1 MATIQ
6 IMQGD
11 SRAIFLNFTVNGAAL
26 TPDMIDDLE
35 VMIGDD
41 LRLAYSEDTVKY
53 DASRSKWY
61 IWPTQEQT
69 FALDEGTYK
78 PEIRSRFHNQNT
90 TNVKGFI
97 IDDKI
102 KVIGAR
108 SREVL

>member
-11 SRAIFLNFTVNGAAL
+11 SRAIFLNFTVNGSAL

-35 VMIGDD
+35 VMVGEA
-41 LRLAYSEDTVKY
+41 LRFAYAEDTVRY
-53 DASRSKWY
+53 DVLRGKWY
-61 IWPTQEQT
+61 IWPTQEET
-69 FALDEGTYK
+69 FGLEEGSHK
-78 PEIRSRFHNQNT
+78 VEVRVRFRNQNT
-90 TNVKGFI
+90 TNVKGYT

-102 KVIGAR
+102 KVKGAQ